1 VLHEFCGLKMTF
13 STIPCSSSR
22 VESKSSL
29 ILFTSG
35 PLAGDGGVT
44 LRHGREIQ
52 FSRFYSVQ
60 LLAYP
65 FSCIPQVWRGVLCHP
80 IDQSHHRN
88 GASML
93 KWMIPDFSDT
103 CSVRT
108 LLHVPSFSHQ
118 LYKHPFLLCKQQL
131 RMYVCT

>member
-1 VLHEFCGLKMTF
+1 MLHEFCGLKMTF

-35 PLAGDGGVT
+35 PLAGGGGVT

-65 FSCIPQVWRGVLCHP
+65 FSCIPQVWR
-80 IDQSHHRN
+80 
-88 GASML
+88 
-93 KWMIPDFSDT
+93 
-103 CSVRT
+103 
-108 LLHVPSFSHQ
+108 
-118 LYKHPFLLCKQQL
+118 
-131 RMYVCT
+131 